1 VWIYAILFAVIF
13 METGFVV
20 TPLLPGD
27 SLLLTAGV
35 LAAQLDPKSG
45 APVLNFAV
53 LWLVCVVAAIAG
65 DSTNYWI
72 GRLAGAKLIKS
83 GRFVKKEYVER
94 TQAFFDRHGG
104 KTVTIARFFVIV
116 RTFAPFMA
124 GVGGMHYPK
133 FLAFSATGTLL
144 WVTTFSGVG
153 YLFGGVPF
161 VRNNLEYG
169 VMLIL
174 AASLIPGA
182 WHWLG
187 SRKEAAEAKRAAS
200 AE

>member
-1 VWIYAILFAVIF
+1 
-13 METGFVV
+13 
-20 TPLLPGD
+20 
-27 SLLLTAGV
+27 
-35 LAAQLDPKSG
+35 
-45 APVLNFAV
+45 
-53 LWLVCVVAAIAG
+53 
-65 DSTNYWI
+65 
-72 GRLAGAKLIKS
+72 
-83 GRFVKKEYVER
+83 
-94 TQAFFDRHGG
+94 
-104 KTVTIARFFVIV
+104 
-116 RTFAPFMA
+116 
-124 GVGGMHYPK
+124 
-133 FLAFSATGTLL
+133 
-144 WVTTFSGVG
+144 VG